1 MLEVSESVKIGR
13 SSAVVQAQ
21 FSDIGYHQRNG
32 HHRGVRFTVLAD
44 SSESCQYEQLTKVG
58 PIRVRQCFV
67 LDRSD
72 PARQKNELV
81 SGAFSPGAIEFVIEG
96 DREESTVVAT
106 LRTELRGLTRVF
118 QPLLEPILR
127 RSLKAA
133 LREDRDDLESGRYE
147 RESASP

>member
-1 MLEVSESVKIGR
+1 MLEVSESIKIGR
-13 SSAVVQAQ
+13 PSATVQAQ
-21 FSDIGYHQRNG
+21 FGDIGYHQRNG
-32 HHRGVRFTVLAD
+32 HHRGVRFTVLVD
-44 SSESCQYEQLTKVG
+44 SSESCRYEQQTNVG

-72 PARQKNELV
+72 PARQKNVLV
-81 SGAFSPGAIEFVIEG
+81 SGAFSPGAIEFVIERDG
-96 DREESTVVAT
+96 KESTVVAT

-118 QPLLEPILR
+118 QPLLGPILR